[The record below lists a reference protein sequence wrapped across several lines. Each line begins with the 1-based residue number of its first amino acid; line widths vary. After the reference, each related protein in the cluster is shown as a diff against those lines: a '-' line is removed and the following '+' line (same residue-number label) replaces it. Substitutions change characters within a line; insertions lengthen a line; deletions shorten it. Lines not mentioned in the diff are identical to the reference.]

1 MDHLLR
7 FNSHRL
13 RVRKRNPIKGI
24 LLIASIVILLLL
36 IWQVFSAYRLHQRYQ
51 VELMDT
57 VSEQV
62 LRDYE
67 AYFSRLRLQIDL
79 FQKRHEQALAA
90 LYSAGNEA
98 ETSAYMAL
106 HSELKEA
113 LPHSRL
119 FAFVD
124 NLGKGS
130 LAHITG
136 EFLPSCKLEIASTL
150 ASKNQ
155 EQLFLHRKDNSIH
168 FDLLQPLQAA
178 TNANELFFVS
188 FSTDMLLETLNR
200 FQLPYQELFL
210 LRSDSQGKI
219 ELSGVGE
226 EGANQLVMSED
237 ELERFSFVKPIPR
250 TRWQVAIRLDEGY
263 NHRLLR
269 DTIVMAVVAWLIL
282 SALMLGFYHL
292 LRIGS
297 ERYHRIAEL
306 FEFTTQRDALTELVN
321 RAHFEQELEDFI
333 HSKRDKD
340 VGVVLQIDVDHFQLI
355 NSSYGYTYGDML
367 LASFAESLTE
377 LLPEGAIVSRLGNDE
392 FAVLL
397 RELRHEESE
406 DFARQLKKS
415 IEELEFKHK
424 EQVIHVTVCIGVV
437 NLIAHQNSSGRSLLS
452 LGQAVNTAKGKGR
465 NRVQMYQS
473 DDSQL
478 VRHAEQMDM
487 IQTVEKALRQHRLVL
502 FRQRIAP
509 LQHENDDDTACY
521 EVLVRMFDPQGNLIP
536 PGRFISVAEQYG
548 MISSIDRWVLEA
560 TCQAMSLAPDE
571 SARYSVN
578 LSGKTLAMT
587 DLAERARKIFR
598 QYNISPKLIS
608 FEITETA
615 AIENFALALDFI
627 SEMKAEGCK
636 FYLDD
641 FGSGLSSFAYLQK
654 LPVDVIKIDGS
665 FVREIEQNQVSAALV
680 ENIQRMARVTGK
692 RTVAEWVENEGIAE
706 KLRDIG
712 IDYGQGYHI
721 HKPEHWYVVNK
732 SSSDKDGSA

>member
-1 MDHLLR
+1 MVHLLR

-24 LLIASIVILLLL
+24 LFIASIVILLLL

-51 VELMDT
+51 LELMDS

-79 FQKRHEQALAA
+79 FQRRHETEISA
-90 LYSAGNEA
+90 LYEQGSEA
-98 ETSAYMAL
+98 QTASYMAL
-106 HSELKEA
+106 HSKLKET
-113 LPHSRL
+113 LPQSRL

-124 NLGKGS
+124 GDGKGS

-136 EFLPSCKLEIASTL
+136 DFLPACKLEIASTL
-150 ASKNQ
+150 ATKNQ
-155 EQLFLHRKDNSIH
+155 EQLFLHRKDNSVH

-178 TNANELFFVS
+178 TNANEFFFVS
-188 FSTDMLLETLNR
+188 FSTVTLLETLNR

-210 LRSDSQGKI
+210 LRSDSLGKI
-219 ELSGVGE
+219 ELSGIGE
-226 EGANQLVMSED
+226 QGTNQLVISED

-250 TRWQVAIRLDEGY
+250 TRWQVAIRLDETY
-263 NHRLLR
+263 NQRLLH
-269 DTIVMAVVAWLIL
+269 DTIIMAVVTWLIL
-282 SALMLGFYHL
+282 SALMLGFYHI

-333 HSKRDKD
+333 HSKRGKD
-340 VGVVLQIDVDHFQLI
+340 IGVVMQIDVDHFQLI

-377 LLPEGAIVSRLGNDE
+377 LLPEGAVVSRLGNDE

-397 RELRHEESE
+397 RELRHEEAE
-406 DFARQLKKS
+406 DFARKLKKRV
-415 IEELEFKHK
+415 EELEFKHK

-437 NLIAHQNSSGRSLLS
+437 NLIEHQNSSGRALLS
-452 LGQAVNTAKGKGR
+452 LGQAVSTAKDKGR

-502 FRQRIAP
+502 FRQKIAP
-509 LQHENDDDTACY
+509 LQHEGDSETACY
-521 EVLVRMFDPQGNLIP
+521 EVLVRMFDHEGNLIP
-536 PGRFISVAEQYG
+536 PGRFISVAEQQKQLL
-548 MISSIDRWVLEA
+548 IRQLEA
-560 TCQAMSLAPDE
+560 
-571 SARYSVN
+571 
-578 LSGKTLAMT
+578 
-587 DLAERARKIFR
+587 
-598 QYNISPKLIS
+598 
-608 FEITETA
+608 
-615 AIENFALALDFI
+615 
-627 SEMKAEGCK
+627 
-636 FYLDD
+636 
-641 FGSGLSSFAYLQK
+641 
-654 LPVDVIKIDGS
+654 
-665 FVREIEQNQVSAALV
+665 V
-680 ENIQRMARVTGK
+680 ECF
-692 RTVAEWVENEGIAE
+692 
-706 KLRDIG
+706 
-712 IDYGQGYHI
+712 
-721 HKPEHWYVVNK
+721 
-732 SSSDKDGSA
+732 